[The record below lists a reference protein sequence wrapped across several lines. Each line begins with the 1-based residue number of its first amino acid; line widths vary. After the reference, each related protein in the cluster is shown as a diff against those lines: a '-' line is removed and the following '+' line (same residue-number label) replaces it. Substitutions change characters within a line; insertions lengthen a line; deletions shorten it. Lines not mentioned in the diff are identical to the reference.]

1 MHLITGSSGFVGSAI
16 AKKLIAKGEK
26 VRCIDIIEDS
36 TVSKKCEFEILDISK
51 FENLEK
57 SLIFKDVKFVHHNA
71 AKVPLTKAGDDY
83 LNTNVIGTINVLKQC
98 KKYNVQHLSHMSS
111 SAIFG
116 KPKHNQN
123 VNYENYSPTG
133 LYGKSKYLAEL
144 EVNKFFSSKYIKS
157 CSVIR
162 PRPIIGPGRLGIFQ
176 ILFDWVKDDKKIP
189 IIGDGKN
196 LFQFSNID
204 DLVDVSIE
212 TATKNLSG
220 QFNVGNLIFSTLAE
234 DLNNSFNLVGSKSR
248 VFPINKN
255 FAKISLFILDKL
267 NLSPLSSWHY
277 LSYGWSFYY
286 DQNSNFKRL
295 EWRPKKSNIDLIVE
309 AYNWYK
315 KEEDSIKLNQSPHRA
330 KIKQKA
336 LNIVK
341 KFM

>member
-144 EVNKFFSSKYIKS
+144 EVDKFFSNKYGS
-157 CSVIR
+157 
-162 PRPIIGPGRLGIFQ
+162 
-176 ILFDWVKDDKKIP
+176 
-189 IIGDGKN
+189 GK
-196 LFQFSNID
+196 
-204 DLVDVSIE
+204 
-212 TATKNLSG
+212 
-220 QFNVGNLIFSTLAE
+220 
-234 DLNNSFNLVGSKSR
+234 
-248 VFPINKN
+248 PKN
-255 FAKISLFILDKL
+255 FFDALSKFEVKLGQKRDLENFLKIS
-267 NLSPLSSWHY
+267 
-277 LSYGWSFYY
+277 
-286 DQNSNFKRL
+286 
-295 EWRPKKSNIDLIVE
+295 IVF
-309 AYNWYK
+309 
-315 KEEDSIKLNQSPHRA
+315 
-330 KIKQKA
+330 
-336 LNIVK
+336 V
-341 KFM
+341 